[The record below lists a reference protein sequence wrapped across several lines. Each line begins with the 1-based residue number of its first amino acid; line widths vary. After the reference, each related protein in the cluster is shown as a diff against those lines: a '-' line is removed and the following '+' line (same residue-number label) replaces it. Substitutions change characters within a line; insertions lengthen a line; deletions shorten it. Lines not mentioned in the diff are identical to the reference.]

1 MQLPEILMKLGFDRS
16 TANFLQTK
24 IDVDPA
30 RGSGHAMGAARRS
43 DNAHLRTRVTG
54 NGMDYKGYNIALH
67 ELGHCVEQVFSLN
80 KVDHTLLQGVPNT
93 AFTEAFAFVFQKR
106 DLDVL
111 GLSEKDPQS
120 EHLAALNDLW
130 QTAEIAAVALVDMD
144 AWHWLYEHPEA
155 TPNEFKQA
163 VIDIAKR
170 VWNEYYYPVIG
181 KKDSEILAI
190 YSHMIDSGLYLPD
203 YPLGHLISFQI
214 EQYIKG
220 KNLAREMERMC
231 VQGRIS
237 PIYWMEG
244 AVGAKLSA
252 EPMISAAYEALK
264 SSHRHSIIVRSP

>member
-1 MQLPEILMKLGFDRS
+1 
-16 TANFLQTK
+16 
-24 IDVDPA
+24 
-30 RGSGHAMGAARRS
+30 
-43 DNAHLRTRVTG
+43 
-54 NGMDYKGYNIALH
+54 MDYKGYNIALH

-155 TPNEFKQA
+155 TPKEFEQA

-264 SSHRHSIIVRSP
+264 VVQ